1 MITLLAL
8 ITVVGMA
15 HQLAHLLE
23 YISSGQAWE
32 DTADDGDS
40 PSAYYLHMT
49 VEFSRVLCPLALAV
63 AVLVL

>member
-1 MITLLAL
+1 MLTILAI

-15 HQLAHLLE
+15 HQLTHLLE
-23 YISSGQAWE
+23 YISTGQAWE
-32 DTADDGDS
+32 DTAEDGENT
-40 PSAYYLHMT
+40 SAYYLHMV